1 MVTAKDWFVGEDQAD
16 GLHFLGAVELVAL
29 LDRLSRRPR
38 WPARDV
44 PLPIVFLRRPPGAAG
59 PLEPLA
65 SRPETARGK
74 RIACARVDGTDPVTP
89 ESRRAVLDDAIGQL
103 AGKVPGAARLRFP
116 HYALV
121 GWLLAL
127 TLPEDGDAE
136 DEERHIARAFRAHV
150 RGRMRM
156 NIGPDGS
163 QDLAQD
169 FPWWIRLVITLAP
182 RLGLA
187 LTALLWRPA
196 TWVGEQPVG
205 GRSRGGLYRL
215 ARAFVK
221 EHLAERHADEVGDL
235 LVRAFLEDLRR
246 SHRRWSLWG
255 TGRRR
260 TGYPWLLVENAG
272 PAGGDSTGRWL
283 LDSIGRARNTVTVHK
298 GQSWRAN
305 SLSRPDPLLVI
316 AAGES
321 AQAPARHAAD
331 ASAGYRRWLVQLAR
345 SDNWLLEL
353 QTDASEPAPGVSGA
367 LSDMGP
373 MRLRRAVAAPL
384 AMVVLAALV
393 AAVPFVNHARCEPWW
408 SPSVRAPLERV
419 GEECIGVSADP
430 LRHFMPPSVPEEV
443 RPSLQDVYGRI
454 MAEND
459 KAATRPDAITIVFL
473 SVLTPSTANSY
484 TALVEELRGVWV
496 AQKTSDVPIRMLLAN
511 GGEGPGGRGLASGDL
526 AADKII
532 ELAARDRSV
541 VAVTGLSIST
551 DTAKSVVKR
560 LGSSAL
566 PVIGSLTS
574 ADDMATINEYYYQIG
589 PNNLREAAVAAFY
602 AKWRLGVSNVA
613 IFYSGDPTDRY
624 SQNLADDAKTAF
636 ALLGIAVDQYKS
648 YRVANDDEGLAPASL
663 GQGACPSAGK
673 PGYAVFYAGR
683 AQFLAEFLRGM
694 NSRCQGSTPPVLASD
709 SSTRFILEGTMAQ
722 FPNVRLDYLSFASPA
737 AWSDCAMV
745 PFYKNYLDVFRQTC
759 QQLGDGRSAASY
771 DAMQVLAEGIR
782 QVRRTDPGARVR
794 EGLLAGIGSIRPDNA
809 IQGATGKIGFGA
821 ATRLPVDKAVL
832 VLRANTDTTS
842 TPLLLCG
849 ELPFR
854 GGLAAGLEPDEG
866 CPRDP

>member
-1 MVTAKDWFVGEDQAD
+1 MVTAKDWFVSEEQTS
-16 GLHFLGAVELVAL
+16 GLHFHGAVELVAL
-29 LDRLSRRPR
+29 LDRLSRRQR
-38 WPARDV
+38 WPAREV
-44 PLPIVFLRRPPGAAG
+44 PLPIVFLRRPPGADS

-65 SRPETARGK
+65 SRPETALGTRV
-74 RIACARVDGTDPVTP
+74 ACARVDGAGPGTH
-89 ESRRAVLDDAIGQL
+89 ESARGIIEDAIGQL
-103 AGKVPGAARLRFP
+103 AGKVPGVARLRFP

-121 GWLLAL
+121 VWLLEL
-127 TLPEDGDAE
+127 TLPGDVDAE
-136 DEERHIARAFRAHV
+136 DEERFIAREFRAHV
-150 RGRMRM
+150 RGRLRM
-156 NIGPDGS
+156 TTGPDGA

-169 FPWWIRLVITLAP
+169 FPWWIRVVITLAP

-196 TWVGEQPVG
+196 NWVGDQEFG
-205 GRSRGGLYRL
+205 GKSRRGLYRL
-215 ARAFVK
+215 ARAFLK
-221 EHLAERHADEVGDL
+221 EKPAERYPEEVGDL

-246 SHRRWSLWG
+246 SHRRWSVWG

-260 TGYPWLLVENAG
+260 TGYPWLLVDDVAEGN
-272 PAGGDSTGRWL
+272 TGRWL
-283 LDSIGRARNTVTVHK
+283 LDAIGKARNTVHVR
-298 GQSWRAN
+298 QSWRAN
-305 SLSRPDPLLVI
+305 PLSRPDPLLVI

-321 AQAPARHAAD
+321 GEVPKTHAAD
-331 ASAGYRRWLVQLAR
+331 AAAGYRTWLGRLAQ
-345 SDNWLLEL
+345 SGNWVLAL
-353 QTDASEPAPGVSGA
+353 QTDASAPAHGVVGK
-367 LSDMGP
+367 LSELRP
-373 MRLRRAVAAPL
+373 MRLRRALAAPL
-384 AMVVLAALV
+384 VMALLAVSV
-393 AAVPFVNHARCEPWW
+393 AAVPFVNHARCESWW
-408 SPSVRAPLERV
+408 SPSLSTPLERV
-419 GEECIGVSADP
+419 GEECIGVSAEP
-430 LRHFMPPSVPEEV
+430 LRHFMPPSVPVEV
-443 RPSLQDVYGRI
+443 RPALQDVYGRI

-459 KAATRPDAITIVFL
+459 RAAARPDAITIVFL

-484 TALVEELRGVWV
+484 AALVEELRGVWV
-496 AQKTSDVPIRMLLAN
+496 AQKISDVPIKMLLAN

-532 ELAARDRSV
+532 ELAARDRGV

-560 LGSSAL
+560 LGSNAL
-566 PVIGSLTS
+566 PVIGTLTS

-602 AKWRLGVSNVA
+602 AKRRLGVSNVA
-613 IFYSGDPTDRY
+613 IFYSGDPGDRY

-636 ALLGIAVDQYKS
+636 ALLGIAVDQYRS

-663 GQGACPSAGK
+663 GQGACPPAEK

-694 NSRCQGSTPPVLASD
+694 NSKCAGNTPPVLASD

-722 FPNVRLDYLSFASPA
+722 FPNVQLDYLSFASPA
-737 AWSDCAMV
+737 AWSDCAKV
-745 PFYKNYLDVFRQTC
+745 PFYKNYLDVFGQSC

-771 DAMQVLAEGIR
+771 DAVQVLAEGIR

-832 VLRANTDTTS
+832 VLRANTDRTS
-842 TPLLLCG
+842 TPRLLCG

-854 GGLAAGLEPDEG
+854 GELAASLAPDGE
-866 CPRDP
+866 CPRDL

>member
-1 MVTAKDWFVGEDQAD
+1 MVTTGDWFVSEEQTS
-16 GLHFLGAVELVAL
+16 GLDFHGAVELVTL

-44 PLPIVFLRRPPGAAG
+44 PLPILLLHRPPGEAS
-59 PLEPLA
+59 PLEALA
-65 SRPETARGK
+65 TRPETGRGK
-74 RIACARVDGTDPVTP
+74 RIACARVSGAEPASR
-89 ESRRAVLDDAIGQL
+89 ESERHVLDDAVGQL
-103 AGKVPGAARLRFP
+103 AGKVRGAARLRFP

-121 GWLLAL
+121 GWLLEL
-127 TLPEDGDAE
+127 TLPADLDAE
-136 DEERHIARAFRAHV
+136 DEERYIARAFRAHV
-150 RGRMRM
+150 RGRLRM
-156 NIGPDGS
+156 ATGPDGA

-182 RLGLA
+182 RLGLV

-196 TWVGEQPVG
+196 NWVGEQHVG
-205 GRSRGGLYRL
+205 GRSRRGLYRL

-221 EHLAERHADEVGDL
+221 ERLAERHANEVGDL

-246 SHRRWSLWG
+246 SHRRWSVWG

-260 TGYPWLLVENAG
+260 TGYPWLLVDDVAEGN
-272 PAGGDSTGRWL
+272 TGRWL
-283 LDSIGRARNTVTVHK
+283 LDAIGRARSTVQG
-298 GQSWRAN
+298 GQSWRVN
-305 SLSRPDPLLVI
+305 PLDRPDPLLVV
-316 AAGES
+316 AATES
-321 AQAPARHAAD
+321 AEVPKTHAANV
-331 ASAGYRRWLVQLAR
+331 AAGYRTWLSRLAR
-345 SDNWLLEL
+345 SDNWVLEL
-353 QTDASEPAPGVSGA
+353 QTDPSAPAHGVVGKLSE
-367 LSDMGP
+367 LRP
-373 MRLRRAVAAPL
+373 MWLRRAVAAPL
-384 AMVVLAALV
+384 VVALLAVLV
-393 AAVPFVNHARCEPWW
+393 AAVPFANHARCEPWW
-408 SPSVRAPLERV
+408 SPSLRTPLERV
-419 GEECIGVSADP
+419 GDECIGVSADP
-430 LRHFMPPSVPEEV
+430 LRHFVPPSVPEEV
-443 RPSLQDVYGRI
+443 RPALQDVYRRI

-484 TALVEELRGVWV
+484 AALVEELRGVWV
-496 AQKTSDVPIRMLLAN
+496 AQRTSDVPIRMLLAN
-511 GGEGPGGRGLASGDL
+511 GGEGPGGRGLASGDI

-560 LGSSAL
+560 LGSNAL

-574 ADDMATINEYYYQIG
+574 ADDMAAINEYYYQIG

-602 AKWRLGVSNVA
+602 AKRRLGVSNVA

-636 ALLGIAVDQYKS
+636 ALLGIAIDQYKS

-663 GQGACPSAGK
+663 GQGACPSGAK

-694 NSRCQGSTPPVLASD
+694 NSKCQGSTPPVIASD

-722 FPNVRLDYLSFASPA
+722 FPNVQLDYVSFASPA
-737 AWSDCAMV
+737 AWADCARV
-745 PFYKNYLDVFRQTC
+745 PFYKNYLDVFGQTC

-771 DAMQVLAEGIR
+771 DAMQVLSEGIR

-832 VLRANTDTTS
+832 VLRANTDRTS
-842 TPLLLCG
+842 TPVLLCG

-854 GGLAAGLEPDEG
+854 ADLAAGLEPDGG